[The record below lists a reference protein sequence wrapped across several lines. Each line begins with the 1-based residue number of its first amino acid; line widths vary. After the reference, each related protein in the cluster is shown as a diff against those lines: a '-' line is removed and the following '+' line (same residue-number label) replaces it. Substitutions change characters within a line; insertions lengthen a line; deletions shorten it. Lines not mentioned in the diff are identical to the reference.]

1 MNLKPYFLL
10 LILILGC
17 KKEVIPL
24 PEAAV
29 LIGPENNNS
38 CTTALPI
45 DAARSQ
51 VTFDWELAL
60 NSDSYQLVIQD
71 LTTGTQILEATFRVS
86 ETTVLKSGRP
96 YSWWVISKSER
107 TEEVAKSE
115 VWSFYLEGVQEES
128 HLPFPAKL
136 ISPNT
141 NEQVS
146 LETGEFTF
154 RWEGLDLDG
163 DIVSYDFYL
172 GEDPESLTL
181 KSSRLT
187 NSFVSIPLES
197 DTYYYWKIYTRDQ
210 IENGSNSQINV
221 FKTEP

>member
-1 MNLKPYFLL
+1 M
-10 LILILGC
+10 
-17 KKEVIPL
+17 
-24 PEAAV
+24 
-29 LIGPENNNS
+29 
-38 CTTALPI
+38 
-45 DAARSQ
+45 
-51 VTFDWELAL
+51 
-60 NSDSYQLVIQD
+60 
-71 LTTGTQILEATFRVS
+71 
-86 ETTVLKSGRP
+86 
-96 YSWWVISKSER
+96 
-107 TEEVAKSE
+107 
-115 VWSFYLEGVQEES
+115 
-128 HLPFPAKL
+128 
-136 ISPNT
+136 ISPNP

-146 LETGEFTF
+146 LENREFTF